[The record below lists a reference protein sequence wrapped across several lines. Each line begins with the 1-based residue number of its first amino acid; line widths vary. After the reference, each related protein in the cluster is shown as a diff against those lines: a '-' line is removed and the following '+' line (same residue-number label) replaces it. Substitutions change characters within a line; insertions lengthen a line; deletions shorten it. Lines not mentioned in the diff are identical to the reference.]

1 MDISSCWLVVVILHY
16 CLIGHPQTGPNAR
29 FHINLMPKFPP
40 VFVCDKNQSLTLPP
54 SQMICECAH
63 KDLSWILSQAF
74 GMFVKKKT
82 SGPLC
87 FPRATTEGFCAHCKG
102 KLLLLRTWNKMPGY
116 QLLKGNIS
124 TERKGTLWETGN
136 GNNIIHLNLWN
147 TTRFLWASN
156 KSKKRFLLSKAHFI
170 SQIWEKKYC
179 FSRPTPFQTH
189 SCCWKQFP
197 RTVRG

>member
-74 GMFVKKKT
+74 GMFVKKKLVALYAFRV
-82 SGPLC
+82 P
-87 FPRATTEGFCAHCKG
+87 PAMGFVHTARVNFCYWELETKCLGINCWKEI
-102 KLLLLRTWNKMPGY
+102 LL
-116 QLLKGNIS
+116 S
-124 TERKGTLWETGN
+124 TERKGKLWETGN

-147 TTRFLWASN
+147 TTRFLGASN
-156 KSKKRFLLSKAHFI
+156 KSKKRRCAPINCQK
-170 SQIWEKKYC
+170 
-179 FSRPTPFQTH
+179 
-189 SCCWKQFP
+189 
-197 RTVRG
+197 